1 MPRPEVTVMLKR
13 DQGSVPADLGLVS
26 ITIISDEKVTEH
38 LIPGA
43 LLPFALV
50 KCIGNETVHFSV
62 EDELLCAL
70 WLDAME
76 SRDKLIQ
83 FLWDHS
89 DAILDRLID
98 SGSISA
104 MRKTVFREVVLCD
117 TN

>member
-1 MPRPEVTVMLKR
+1 MR
-13 DQGSVPADLGLVS
+13 
-26 ITIISDEKVTEH
+26 
-38 LIPGA
+38 
-43 LLPFALV
+43 
-50 KCIGNETVHFSV
+50 
-62 EDELLCAL
+62 LCAL